1 MCELF
6 VLLRKEIIKER
17 ENAAEKIEKMLWM
30 FQHGRETDTYK

>member
-6 VLLRKEIIKER
+6 ALLRKEVIKER
-17 ENAAEKIEKMLWM
+17 ENAAEKIEKMSWM